1 MRLAR
6 RRAAAVLARRR
17 RPGPAG
23 TERTV
28 RRILRTVERQ
38 GDEALFYW
46 TEQLDRVR
54 LEGLQVEPERLIRAL
69 DALADPVRAAL
80 ERAVERVRAFH
91 EAVAPPRAVA
101 GPATDGVQGRLLRE
115 PLDRVAVYVPAGR
128 WPLPSSVVMG
138 VVPAQVAG
146 VREIAVF
153 TPPRPD
159 GEADPT
165 TLAAAAYL
173 GVREVYRVGGAQA
186 VGAAAFGTATV
197 RPVDKLVGPGNRWVT
212 EAKRQVQGRIGIDGL
227 NGPSEVVVW
236 AEPPCDPDQVAR
248 DLLAQAEHD
257 PESWALVV
265 STDAKLLEAVS
276 GAAEERAREWG
287 VGDLLARRGVGAVAV
302 DGPEAALAFVEEF
315 APEHLELWGEAERWR
330 TAVRRAG
337 AVFVGCPTPLGD
349 YVAGPNHV
357 LPTGGTARFASVLGV
372 DDFLRRRTEVTVA
385 GAAAGV
391 VRAGAVLAAAEGLVM
406 HQRALEAFAGVGEA
420 RS

>member
-1 MRLAR
+1 VRLAR
-6 RRAAAVLARRR
+6 RKPEAVLARRA
-17 RPGPAG
+17 RPAAAG

-54 LEGLQVEPERLIRAL
+54 LTRLAVEPERLAGAV
-69 DALADPVRAAL
+69 DTLAAPVRAAL

-101 GPATDGVQGRLLRE
+101 GPMTDGVQGRLYRE

-153 TPPRPD
+153 SPPRRE
-159 GEADPT
+159 GEVDST
-165 TLAAAAYL
+165 TLAAAALL

-186 VGAAAFGTATV
+186 VGAAAYGTASI
-197 RPVDKLVGPGNRWVT
+197 RRVDKLVGPGNRWVT

-227 NGPSEVVVW
+227 NGPSEVVIW
-236 AEPPCDPDQVAR
+236 AEAPCDPDQVAR

-257 PESWALVV
+257 PESWALAV
-265 STDAKLLEAVS
+265 STDPTLLDAI
-276 GAAEERAREWG
+276 AAAAARRAQEWG
-287 VGDLLARRGVGAVAV
+287 VADLLGQRGVGAVPV
-302 DGPEAALAFVEEF
+302 DGPEAALAFVEAF
-315 APEHLELWGEAERWR
+315 APEHLELWGRAERWR
-330 TAVRRAG
+330 DAVRRAG

-372 DDFLRRRTEVTVA
+372 DDFLRRRTEITTA
-385 GAAAGV
+385 GASAAV
-391 VRAGAVLAAAEGLVM
+391 VRAGAVLAATEGLVM
-406 HQRALEAFAGVGEA
+406 HQRALEAFARGEA
-420 RS
+420 VG